1 MELEMRSAEMFWKD
15 GIVGCEGF
23 VVVVA
28 AGCGSGGGGGGK
40 IVFVGFVGGNEGIV
54 VALITGC
61 VTILA

>member
-1 MELEMRSAEMFWKD
+1 MELETRSAEMFRKD

-28 AGCGSGGGGGGK
+28 IGCGSGGGGGGGN

-54 VALITGC
+54 ALITGC

>member
-28 AGCGSGGGGGGK
+28 GCGSGGGGK